1 MKENK
6 QSDEKTKEKENK
18 KSKKNKDTLEIQDL
32 KEGKTSIGEL
42 ISIAKDVMKNAYV
55 PYSNFKVGAALLTK
69 SGKIYTGVNIEN
81 SSFGLT
87 NCAERTAI
95 FKAISEGER
104 EFETLVVVAD
114 TEEPVSPCGACRQVM
129 SEFGDFEVVL
139 TNLKGDIIQTSVNQ
153 LLPYSFDK
161 DDLKK

>member
-1 MKENK
+1 MNE
-6 QSDEKTKEKENK
+6 DKT
-18 KSKKNKDTLEIQDL
+18 
-32 KEGKTSIGEL
+32 GIGEL
-42 ISIAKDVMKNAYV
+42 ISIAKDAMKNAYV
-55 PYSNFKVGAALLTK
+55 PYSNFRVGAALLTK

-87 NCAERTAI
+87 NCAERTAM

-104 EFETLVVVAD
+104 EFETLVIVAD

-129 SEFGDFEVVL
+129 AEFGDFEVVL

-153 LLPYSFDK
+153 LLPYSFNK

>member
-1 MKENK
+1 M
-6 QSDEKTKEKENK
+6 
-18 KSKKNKDTLEIQDL
+18 
-32 KEGKTSIGEL
+32 GEL

-69 SGKIYTGVNIEN
+69 SGKVYTGVNIEN

>member
-1 MKENK
+1 M
-6 QSDEKTKEKENK
+6 
-18 KSKKNKDTLEIQDL
+18 
-32 KEGKTSIGEL
+32 GEL
-42 ISIAKDVMKNAYV
+42 IGIAKDVMKNAYV

-69 SGKIYTGVNIEN
+69 SGKVYTGVNIEN

-139 TNLKGDIIQTSVNQ
+139 TNLNGDIIQTSVNQ

>member
-1 MKENK
+1 M
-6 QSDEKTKEKENK
+6 
-18 KSKKNKDTLEIQDL
+18 EIQDL
-32 KEGKTSIGEL
+32 KEDKTGIGEL